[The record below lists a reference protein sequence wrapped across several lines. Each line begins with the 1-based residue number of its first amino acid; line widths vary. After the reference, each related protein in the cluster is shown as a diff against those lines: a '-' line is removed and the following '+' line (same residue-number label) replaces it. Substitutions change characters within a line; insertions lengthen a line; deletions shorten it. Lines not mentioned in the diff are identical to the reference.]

1 MLGLLN
7 TNKISKCQK
16 KKSPPKGVSGPS
28 DKCNVGVTVAVDFIG
43 FDSGVGWES
52 AMVYSIQCTDP
63 FAVECQVRKRIVLSS
78 FLFFTSKFTRNL
90 NEKMMTLP
98 HSFLTKSNLL
108 GLLFCTL

>member
-7 TNKISKCQK
+7 TNKNSKCQ

-28 DKCNVGVTVAVDFIG
+28 DKCKVGVTVAVDFIG

-90 NEKMMTLP
+90 NEKMMTLL